1 MDAGFDVTEEN
12 ILDEAKRLTSG
23 DRNAAYGSPLDDYL
37 CTAALL
43 TALVSH
49 KLKPGEEITYQ
60 DAMRF
65 MIAVKL
71 SRDTRK
77 SKRDNRVD
85 IAGYAQCLQWA
96 EDEET
101 IRRNKANNILDDPSS
116 G

>member
-1 MDAGFDVTEEN
+1 MDAGFDVTEDN
-12 ILDEAKRLTSG
+12 ILDDAKRLTSG
-23 DRNAAYGSPLDDYL
+23 DRNAAYGHPLDDYL
-37 CTAALL
+37 CTAAIL
-43 TALVSH
+43 TALISH
-49 KLKPGEEITYQ
+49 KLKPGEKITYQ

-65 MIAVKL
+65 MIAGKL

-85 IAGYAQCLQWA
+85 IAGYARCLQWA

-101 IRRNKANNILDDPSS
+101 IRLNKSNNILDDPNS

>member
-1 MDAGFDVTEEN
+1 MTEEN
-12 ILDEAKRLTSG
+12 ILDEAKRLTRG
-23 DRNAAYGSPLDDYL
+23 DRNAAYGHPLDDYL

-43 TALVSH
+43 TALISH

-85 IAGYAQCLQWA
+85 IAGYARCLQWA
-96 EDEET
+96 EEEEQAR
-101 IRRNKANNILDDPSS
+101 IKRGSQMLDDPPCK
-116 G
+116 

>member
-1 MDAGFDVTEEN
+1 MPDETILEEAAR
-12 ILDEAKRLTSG
+12 ITSG
-23 DRNAAYGSPLDDYL
+23 DRHQDYGSPLDDYL
-37 CTAALL
+37 CTAAIL
-43 TALVSH
+43 TALISH

-65 MIAVKL
+65 MIAGKL

-85 IAGYAQCLQWA
+85 IAGYARCLQWA

-101 IRRNKANNILDDPSS
+101 IRLNKASNILDDPTN